1 MNVHFSPPAFDHH
14 FFSNLKARLF
24 SISAT
29 HRAVAVVA
37 PNLLASKFQSVVGND
52 IARHMA
58 FADLLGR
65 AQVIEYAEKK
75 TGKKFRLATT
85 AQIARFDDL
94 GFQSVPPTLAIE
106 RILKLIGM
114 SRNAFDGL
122 AQRYKMQAFTIAGV
136 SDVRLIEQIKQAL
149 VDVLAHGGTEKD
161 FEAAVNA
168 LTDEAGVARILK
180 TQIDTVFQTNVQTAY
195 QNGRYEQLTDPA
207 ILIALPYWMY
217 RTAGDDRVRPA
228 HAALDGFAAR
238 AKDVVWHRLYPP
250 CGYNCRCTVTAE
262 GPGDVPDDADL
273 PGLSR
278 IPAGAASV
286 PDPGFGGQQQWLQ

>member
-1 MNVHFSPPAFDHH
+1 M
-14 FFSNLKARLF
+14 
-24 SISAT
+24 ISAAR
-29 HRAVAVVA
+29 RAVAVVA
-37 PNLLASKFQSVVGND
+37 PHLMAAQFQSDVGGVVSRYL
-52 IARHMA
+52 AA
-58 FADLLGR
+58 ADLLGR
-65 AQVIEYAEKK
+65 AHVIEAAEQK
-75 TGKKFRLATT
+75 TGQKFKLATT
-85 AQIARFDDL
+85 ARIAKFGEVHFNDL
-94 GFQSVPPTLAIE
+94 GFYSVPPNLAIE

-122 AQRYKMQAFTIAGV
+122 AQRYKMQAFTIAGL

-149 VDVLAHGGTEKD
+149 ADVMLHGGTQID

-168 LTDEAGVARILK
+168 LTDKAGVARLAR
-180 TQIDTVFQTNVQTAY
+180 TQIDNVFQTNVQTAY

-207 ILIALPYWMY
+207 VLIALPYWMY

-228 HAALDGFAAR
+228 HAALDGFAAK
-238 AKDVVWHRLYPP
+238 ASDVVWHRLYPP

-262 GPGDVPDDADL
+262 APGDVPANADL

-278 IPAGAASV
+278 IPLAAARV

>member
-1 MNVHFSPPAFDHH
+1 M
-14 FFSNLKARLF
+14 
-24 SISAT
+24 ISAA

-37 PNLLASKFQSVVGND
+37 PQLMAAKFQSDVGG
-52 IARHMA
+52 IVSRYLAA
-58 FADLLGR
+58 ADLLGR
-65 AQVIEYAEKK
+65 AHVIEYAEQK
-75 TGKKFRLATT
+75 TGKKFKLATT
-85 AQIARFDDL
+85 AQIARFNDL
-94 GFQSVPPTLAIE
+94 GFQSVPPTLAIQ
-106 RILKLIGM
+106 RIEKLIGM

-149 VDVLAHGGTEKD
+149 VDVLTHGGTEKD

-168 LTDEAGVARILK
+168 LTDKAGVARLTR

-195 QNGRYEQLTDPA
+195 QNGRFEQLMDPA
-207 ILIALPYWMY
+207 ILAALPYWMY

-238 AKDVVWHRLYPP
+238 ATDVVWHRLYPP

-262 GPGDVPDDADL
+262 APGDVPDDSDI

-278 IPAGAASV
+278 IPAAAARV
-286 PDPGFGGQQQWLQ
+286 PDPGFGGQPWLQ